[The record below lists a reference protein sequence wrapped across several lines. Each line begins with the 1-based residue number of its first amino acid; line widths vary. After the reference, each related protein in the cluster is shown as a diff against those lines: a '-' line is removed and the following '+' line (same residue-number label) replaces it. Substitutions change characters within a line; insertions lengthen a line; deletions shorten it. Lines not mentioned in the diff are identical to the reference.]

1 MDSAKEF
8 AVPYNRRVLCQ
19 SFVVILALFLAGLPV
34 AVLFASGA
42 LFGVPHM
49 GILWRGISLVALVV
63 YCLFLWFTACWALFL
78 GRCLRFHTPA
88 FIFRQDGIVDNASA
102 YRVGLIHWTEMEQI
116 YAADVCFGV
125 PFALRVLLRISPRR
139 FVVIALKSGTAFLS
153 CQPRWKRYSLASERP
168 KEALAVDDRM
178 LTVTATEFMQSLNE
192 YYVTHVRREGLP

>member
-49 GILWRGISLVALVV
+49 GILWRGISLVAFVV
-63 YCLFLWFTACWALFL
+63 YCLFLWFTACWVLFL

-88 FIFRQDGIVDNASA
+88 FIFRQDGIVDNVSG
-102 YRVGLIHWTEMEQI
+102 YWLGLIHWTELERI
-116 YAADVCFGV
+116 YPSSLYVGLR
-125 PFALRVLLRISPRR
+125 FAPRVSLRIPRR
-139 FVVIALKSGTAFLS
+139 RLVVIALKSGTTCLVR
-153 CQPRWKRYSLASERP
+153 QPKWKRYPLALEHL
-168 KEALAVDDRM
+168 KEGVAVDDRM